1 MTLSDSVQRD
11 EHATKEED
19 ETVVIKS
26 YRKKL
31 QESGN
36 SSGVALHFDADVAKS
51 LKMDPNTEVEVSVV
65 DEDGDIK
72 VVLNNIPAGFTR
84 ETFEEFAT
92 KHDWTQTSSLN
103 VGDDWSLTYRDSTG
117 DVRIEV
123 DSTTQVDREVVNN
136 IFIEGPEVPVEEDLE
151 AYRDLCMIA
160 NQKDLRVRVRDSD
173 GLWQRLKAST
183 NHNTDDA
190 PDEETFQQLIDAT
203 DRVTVQLT
211 TELATL
217 TTSLD
222 EIERVVKAIQE
233 TIEKGDE

>member
-1 MTLSDSVQRD
+1 MTPSDSVQHD
-11 EHATKEED
+11 EDATAD
-19 ETVVIKS
+19 ENGTVVIKS
-26 YRKKL
+26 YRQEL

-36 SSGVALHFDADVAKS
+36 SSGVALHFEADIAEA

-65 DEDGDIK
+65 DEEGDIK
-72 VVLNNIPAGFTR
+72 VILNNIPAGFTR
-84 ETFEEFAT
+84 ETFEEFAA
-92 KHDWTQTSSLN
+92 KHDWTQTSSLD
-103 VGDDWSLTYRDSTG
+103 VGDNWSLTYRDSTRE
-117 DVRIEV
+117 VRIEV
-123 DSTTQVDREVVNN
+123 DSTTQVDGEVVNN
-136 IFIEGPEVPVEEDLE
+136 IFIEGPEVLLEEDLE

-183 NHNTDDA
+183 DHNTDDA
-190 PDEETFQQLIDAT
+190 PDEQTFQQLINAT

-222 EIERVVKAIQE
+222 EIERAVTAIQE
-233 TIEKGDE
+233 TVEESVA